1 MACGGVAQI
10 ETHLKV
16 VYYYPI
22 TATVLGTYMLDL
34 KSQLSQL
41 KRPKLLVR
49 AASLGQKDYRRK
61 VHLNRVLGGNV
72 PAKAS
77 AILIQ
82 LCDLENHQNSLRKTR
97 DAAYS
102 AARHVEI
109 LIALIAES
117 QRFANHSG

>member
-1 MACGGVAQI
+1 
-10 ETHLKV
+10 
-16 VYYYPI
+16 
-22 TATVLGTYMLDL
+22 MLDL

-49 AASLGQKDYRRK
+49 AASHRQKDYRRK

-82 LCDLENHQNSLRKTR
+82 LCVLENHQNSLRKTR
-97 DAAYS
+97 DSAYS